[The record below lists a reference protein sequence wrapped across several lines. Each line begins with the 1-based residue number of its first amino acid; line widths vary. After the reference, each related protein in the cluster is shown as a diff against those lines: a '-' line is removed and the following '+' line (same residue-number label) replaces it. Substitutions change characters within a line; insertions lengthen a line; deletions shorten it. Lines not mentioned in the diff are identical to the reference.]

1 MADFNTNHLLSGL
14 IITAEFGLLL
24 VLGFVF
30 MRLLYWHS
38 LLVDNQVQWL
48 AACRQGVRQLRVF
61 RRQLEK
67 VDGDMLKLPMS
78 KGLRQK
84 MNVILLVG
92 KAFRVSKSVRS

>member
-1 MADFNTNHLLSGL
+1 MADFSNNQLLSGL
-14 IITAEFGLLL
+14 IIAAEFGLLL

-38 LLVDNQVQWL
+38 CLVDNQAQWL

-78 KGLRQK
+78 RSLRHK
-84 MNVILLVG
+84 MSVILWAG
-92 KAFRVSKSVRS
+92 KAFSVSKSVRS